1 MSGNLCREAIIEGI
15 SVPVGTSEEDVLRKA
30 AQKLKKCG
38 LPDKGVRFRICKKS
52 VDARKREEIRL
63 VYSVMAVFPEGRA
76 FSEEKLTQAGC
87 KPHVSLSLGVTRG
100 HTPLTA
106 RPLVVGMGPA
116 GLFCAYLLAREGYAP
131 ILIDRGD
138 SVTDRVKAVEGFYT
152 EGRLDTE
159 SNIQFG
165 AGGAGTFSDGKL
177 LTRIND
183 ARCSFVLETL
193 RDMGAPEDITLQAK
207 PHVGTDVLRVV
218 VQNMLD
224 AIRELGGEVIYR
236 CRFDGYDRHADGSFT
251 AKTTKGDIPCG
262 IIVLAPGHSARDTYK
277 MLLEKQMMLQSAR
290 NADLVFTGSAFINQ
304 DGNPKD
310 WVLHVPDTISYRKLL
325 KQNLISNS
333 SVLVRKER
341 FLACECLCG
350 GLHEDFVCWLRMLK
364 DGALACGIDEPLL
377 IYRLTPTS
385 KSGNKLK
392 AAKMNWHAYRTAGL
406 SIPEAAYYMGFYTIN
421 SLLKYRHLK

>member
-1 MSGNLCREAIIEGI
+1 MHTQFGMVSIIMPAYNAEKTLAQAVRSALAQSYENFELIIIDDCSTDATNTLANSFGDSRIRVLTNSKNSGASQTRHNGV
-15 SVPVGTSEEDVLRKA
+15 SA
-30 AQKLKKCG
+30 ARGEWLAFLDSDDIWAPDKLK
-38 LPDKGVRFRICKKS
+38 
-52 VDARKREEIRL
+52 
-63 VYSVMAVFPEGRA
+63 
-76 FSEEKLTQAGC
+76 
-87 KPHVSLSLGVTRG
+87 
-100 HTPLTA
+100 
-106 RPLVVGMGPA
+106 
-116 GLFCAYLLAREGYAP
+116 
-131 ILIDRGD
+131 
-138 SVTDRVKAVEGFYT
+138 
-152 EGRLDTE
+152 
-159 SNIQFG
+159 
-165 AGGAGTFSDGKL
+165 
-177 LTRIND
+177 
-183 ARCSFVLETL
+183 
-193 RDMGAPEDITLQAK
+193 
-207 PHVGTDVLRVV
+207 
-218 VQNMLD
+218 
-224 AIRELGGEVIYR
+224 
-236 CRFDGYDRHADGSFT
+236 
-251 AKTTKGDIPCG
+251 
-262 IIVLAPGHSARDTYK
+262 
-277 MLLEKQMMLQSAR
+277 KQMMLQSAR